1 VKKLY
6 VFGMAIALLAPMA
19 VLSAGPSG
27 AAAAGTTCKTQKG
40 LASIKPGIT
49 TKATNVTI
57 SVKETLS
64 GCKGGGVTGGVETA
78 SILSKASTCSGLG
91 KKGTKTGP
99 FTGKI
104 VWNNKKTSV
113 ITLTTVSN
121 GLQATA
127 TGTIKS
133 GQFAKMKLSTTIVY
147 ALSKGNCVK
156 TPLTALS
163 IKGVKPLVIK

>member
-1 VKKLY
+1 MKKFW
-6 VFGMAIALLAPMA
+6 VFGMAVALMAPMA
-19 VLSAGPSG
+19 VLSAGPAG

-64 GCKGGGVTGGVETA
+64 GCAGGGVTGGVETA
-78 SILSKASTCSGLG
+78 SILSKAATCSGLG

-104 VWNNKKTSV
+104 
-113 ITLTTVSN
+113 
-121 GLQATA
+121 
-127 TGTIKS
+127 
-133 GQFAKMKLSTTIVY
+133 
-147 ALSKGNCVK
+147 
-156 TPLTALS
+156 
-163 IKGVKPLVIK
+163 